1 MRGWPWQRLAPVEE
15 DDGGGLPGPVHGH
28 LRPQAGSR
36 ARCPDAGWLGLMAG
50 GRERSVR
57 PHRLRGR
64 CHEPGPC
71 LAASGLQ
78 RQRHARGLSGA
89 ADHHAADLWRT
100 TLVVHLSAAAPGQ
113 RSTATG
119 HQALSAPGERYFGSR
134 AGYGLTYTSCQ
145 ESGQFRSMFR
155 QLAAEMGT
163 DEKAVRAALS
173 GGWRP

>member
-36 ARCPDAGWLGLMAG
+36 ARCPDAGWLGLVAG

-57 PHRLRGR
+57 PHRLQRWWFICPLQHQDG
-64 CHEPGPC
+64 GPPRRVAK
-71 LAASGLQ
+71 LYL
-78 RQRHARGLSGA
+78 
-89 ADHHAADLWRT
+89 
-100 TLVVHLSAAAPGQ
+100 P
-113 RSTATG
+113 
-119 HQALSAPGERYFGSR
+119 PGERYFGSR

-155 QLAAEMGT
+155 QLAAEMGM

-173 GGWRP
+173 DG